1 MGQSHSDAHLRP
13 RQRSREDLAHELA
26 ASFKDKCFTSL
37 EFYSLKD
44 VFKNLADQQGSV
56 RYVKE
61 ETIARY
67 LEIPDILG
75 ASPVL
80 FQMISYL
87 GAFPFLQDAPVVL
100 ELSQLIMVIVIMTER
115 YKHVLARGSK
125 DRTKLIFKSLAVYD
139 RKASEANA
147 SPAQTVSAPDEASGR
162 HAHATSAAASA
173 AAGFAVD
180 LPGDDES
187 CEEDDDLVLTAH
199 ELLDISTDSAQQ
211 RSPPGFHG
219 AIIPTDNFRKLLMLL
234 LLAAPLDAQE
244 SLAQYSDRVAG
255 AELDRLRATA
265 ECILAAFV
273 DVETSPGIKYMQF
286 KTIIPTLFPNLF
298 NSFNA
303 LFEHFLFSKNLDLS
317 KHRNDSGT
325 KDINPTSKPAQ
336 PLLSDKGDI
345 LDDHMLAQISL
356 FLPGSSLFRRVR
368 RLYSGSDAG
377 FSMGS
382 FDSKVFNW
390 RAPTLLLVS
399 GTVLSET
406 ASGGQERSFADSL
419 PTKRFRNGTRS
430 GRVTF
435 GVFIREP
442 WRHTHKE
449 CFGDSETVLFQLE
462 PVHDVFP
469 ASTMNTDYVAFT
481 KPPGNR
487 PCLSFG
493 APHPKPRKS
502 SRPDVHNSLGPV
514 SLLLNDSFEFG
525 VFNHDYTSRGG
536 AFRTSISRKYDFQ
549 DRFEIDQL
557 EVWGCGGDAE
567 AKAQAERWAWEERE
581 AEARRK
587 INLGT
592 GDIEADRALLEMAG
606 LIGANR
612 SGGSMA

>member
-1 MGQSHSDAHLRP
+1 MGQSHSDAYPRQ

-26 ASFKDKCFTSL
+26 AKFKDKCFTSL

-44 VFKNLADQQGSV
+44 VFKSLADQQGSV

-61 ETIARY
+61 DTIARY

-80 FQMISYL
+80 FQIISYL

-115 YKHVLARGSK
+115 YKHVLARGSR

-147 SPAQTVSAPDEASGR
+147 SLTHTKSVADEASGA
-162 HAHATSAAASA
+162 AHG
-173 AAGFAVD
+173 AGFAVD
-180 LPGDDES
+180 LPGEEDES
-187 CEEDDDLVLTAH
+187 CEEDDDLVLTAY
-199 ELLDISTDSAQQ
+199 ELLDVTGIGRQHSTAE
-211 RSPPGFHG
+211 FHG

-244 SLAQYSDRVAG
+244 SLSQYSDRVAG
-255 AELDRLRATA
+255 AELEHLRATA

-273 DVETSPGIKYMQF
+273 DVETSPGIKYRQF

-298 NSFNA
+298 SSFNA
-303 LFEHFLFSKNLDLS
+303 LFEHFLFSKNLDFS
-317 KHRNDSGT
+317 KHQIT
-325 KDINPTSKPAQ
+325 KDSETPSKPAQ
-336 PLLSDKGDI
+336 PLLSDRGDI
-345 LDDHMLAQISL
+345 LHDHMLAQISL
-356 FLPGSSLFRRVR
+356 FLPASSLFRRVR

-382 FDSKVFNW
+382 FESKVFNW

-399 GTVLSET
+399 GTILSET
-406 ASGGQERSFADSL
+406 VSSGPEKSFVDSL
-419 PTKRFRNGTRS
+419 PTKRFRNGTKS

-435 GVFIREP
+435 GIFVREP
-442 WRHTHKE
+442 WKYTHKV

-469 ASTMNTDYVAFT
+469 ASTINTDYVAFT
-481 KPPGNR
+481 KPPGGQ

-502 SRPDVHNSLGPV
+502 SRTDVHNSLGAV

-549 DRFEIDQL
+549 DRFEVDQL

-592 GDIEADRALLEMAG
+592 GDMEADRALLEMAG
-606 LIGANR
+606 LVGANR

>member
-1 MGQSHSDAHLRP
+1 MGQSQSDACP

-26 ASFKDKCFTSL
+26 TRFKDKCFTSL
-37 EFYSLKD
+37 ESYSLTD
-44 VFKNLADQQGSV
+44 VFKSLAERQGSL

-61 ETIARY
+61 DTIARF

-87 GAFPFLQDAPVVL
+87 GAFPFLQDAPAVL
-100 ELSQLIMVIVIMTER
+100 ELPQLIMVIVIMTER
-115 YKHVLARGSK
+115 YKRVLARGSK
-125 DRTKLIFKSLAVYD
+125 DRTKLLYKSLAVYD
-139 RKASEANA
+139 RKASAANA
-147 SPAQTVSAPDEASGR
+147 SLALTGSDDVSGGSHSPDFA
-162 HAHATSAAASA
+162 AH
-173 AAGFAVD
+173 
-180 LPGDDES
+180 LPEEDEL
-187 CEEDDDLVLTAH
+187 CEEEDGLVLTAY
-199 ELLDISTDSAQQ
+199 ELLDITDATKQESA
-211 RSPPGFHG
+211 PGFHG
-219 AIIPTDNFRKLLMLL
+219 SIIPTDNFRKLLMLL

-244 SLAQYSDRVAG
+244 SLAQYSERVAG
-255 AELDRLRATA
+255 IELEYLRATA

-273 DVETSPGIKYMQF
+273 DVETAPGITYRQF
-286 KTIIPTLFPNLF
+286 KTVIPTLFPNLF

-317 KHRNDSGT
+317 KHRKDS
-325 KDINPTSKPAQ
+325 TSKEIDPVCNPAQ
-336 PLLSDKGDI
+336 PLLSDKGEI
-345 LDDHMLAQISL
+345 LNDHRLSQISL

-368 RLYSGSDAG
+368 LLYSGSNAG
-377 FSMGS
+377 FSIGS
-382 FDSKVFNW
+382 FESKVFNW

-399 GTVLSET
+399 GSILPD
-406 ASGGQERSFADSL
+406 APSGGQEKSFAETL
-419 PTKRFRNGTRS
+419 PTKRFRNGTKT

-435 GVFIREP
+435 GVFVREP
-442 WRHTHKE
+442 WKHTHKE

-481 KPPGNR
+481 KPPGN
-487 PCLSFG
+487 PPQLSFG

-502 SRPDVHNSLGPV
+502 SRADAHNSLGAV

-536 AFRTSISRKYDFQ
+536 AFRTSVSRRYDFQ

-567 AKAQAERWAWEERE
+567 AKAQAERWVWEERE

-592 GDIEADRALLEMAG
+592 GDVEADRALLEMAG
-606 LIGANR
+606 LVGANR
-612 SGGSMA
+612 SGGSMI

>member
-1 MGQSHSDAHLRP
+1 MGQSHSDAYPRQ
-13 RQRSREDLAHELA
+13 RQRSREDLTHDLA
-26 ASFKDKCFTSL
+26 AKFKDRCFTSL

-44 VFKNLADQQGSV
+44 VFKSLADQQGSV

-61 ETIARY
+61 DTIARY

-100 ELSQLIMVIVIMTER
+100 ELSPLIMVVVIMTER

-147 SPAQTVSAPDEASGR
+147 SSAQPEGDEASRPGG
-162 HAHATSAAASA
+162 AHG
-173 AAGFAVD
+173 AGFAVD

-187 CEEDDDLVLTAH
+187 CEEDDDLVLTAY
-199 ELLDISTDSAQQ
+199 ELLDIHEIAKQQHST
-211 RSPPGFHG
+211 PGFHG

-244 SLAQYSDRVAG
+244 SLSQYLDRVAG
-255 AELDRLRATA
+255 TELERLRATA

-273 DVETSPGIKYMQF
+273 DVETSPGIKYRQF

-303 LFEHFLFSKNLDLS
+303 LFEHFLFSKNLDFS
-317 KHRNDSGT
+317 KHCNDMIT
-325 KDINPTSKPAQ
+325 KEIDPKSKPAQ

-345 LDDHMLAQISL
+345 LNDHMLAQISL

-368 RLYSGSDAG
+368 RLYSGSEAG

-399 GTVLSET
+399 GTILPEI
-406 ASGGQERSFADSL
+406 ASGGQEKSFADSL
-419 PTKRFRNGTRS
+419 PTKRFRNGTKS

-435 GVFIREP
+435 GVFVREP
-442 WRHTHKE
+442 WKHTHKE

-481 KPPGNR
+481 KPPSNQ

-502 SRPDVHNSLGPV
+502 SRTDIHNSLGAV

-587 INLGT
+587 INLGS

-606 LIGANR
+606 LVGANR

>member
-1 MGQSHSDAHLRP
+1 MGQTHSDAFP
-13 RQRSREDLAHELA
+13 RQQQRSREDLTHELA
-26 ASFKDKCFTSL
+26 AKFKDKCFTSL

-44 VFKNLADQQGSV
+44 VFKSLAEQQGPV

-61 ETIARY
+61 DTVARF

-87 GAFPFLQDAPVVL
+87 GAFPFLQDAPAVL

-139 RKASEANA
+139 RKASEATN
-147 SPAQTVSAPDEASGR
+147 SSMAQTRSGGDETSSR
-162 HAHATSAAASA
+162 AH
-173 AAGFAVD
+173 AAGFDVD

-187 CEEDDDLVLTAH
+187 CEEDDDLVLTAY
-199 ELLDISTDSAQQ
+199 ELLDIHDNAKQHGGA
-211 RSPPGFHG
+211 PGFHG

-244 SLAQYSDRVAG
+244 SLSQYSNRVAG
-255 AELDRLRATA
+255 TELERLRATA

-273 DVETSPGIKYMQF
+273 DVETTPGIKYRQF

-317 KHRNDSGT
+317 KHRNDSVT
-325 KDINPTSKPAQ
+325 KEIDPASYKPAQ
-336 PLLSDKGDI
+336 PLLSDRGDI

-356 FLPGSSLFRRVR
+356 FLPASSLFRRVR

-399 GTVLSET
+399 GTILSDT
-406 ASGGQERSFADSL
+406 ASGGQEKSFADSL
-419 PTKRFRNGTRS
+419 PTKRFRNGTKD

-481 KPPGNR
+481 KPPGNQ

-502 SRPDVHNSLGPV
+502 SRPDVHNSLGAV

-567 AKAQAERWAWEERE
+567 AKAQAEQWAWEERE